1 MRSKVVDFFNA
12 ISSANFDIIAITESW
27 LKNDISDSE
36 IFPHNYVVFRKDRI
50 TEGSKVSR
58 GGGVVLAFK
67 DTLSTTNLDLSIFN
81 EMLPMIDIVGAK
93 LQGTNFVKLYVLL
106 IYLPPSTSFDDFSL
120 FFELLSSLKILG
132 DDKVLILGDFNTPSF
147 NTSIPDRFGNII
159 TVSYTSPSPRD

>member
-106 IYLPPSTSFDDFSL
+106 IHLPPSTSFDDFSL

-132 DDKVLILGDFNTPSF
+132 DDKVLILGDFNTPLF
-147 NTSIPDRFGNII
+147 NTSPLDRFGN
-159 TVSYTSPSPRD
+159 TVNNFKEFQDTI